1 MTKRAAGVLIAAA
14 VVASGCAG
22 DGQGMTSAKTG
33 YLHFFVQVE

>member
-22 DGQGMTSAKTG
+22 GAERMTSAEAA